1 MIITLIGIILIVLGI
16 ICFIIYYNS
25 TSLSWKTEDSILGI
39 SIFSSLIGGI
49 ITLVALVYIISAH
62 WAVNKQIYDASME
75 RSSIIKQ
82 IEYINTNYEDISKVT
97 VIQNVYEWNKKVH
110 DAQYWS
116 KNPWTNWFYSE
127 DYVDSLYYIETEEF
141 E

>member
-16 ICFIIYYNS
+16 VCFIIYNNNY
-25 TSLSWKTEDSILGI
+25 SLSYKTEDSILGI

-49 ITLVALVYIISAH
+49 VTLVALVYIISAH
-62 WAVNKQIYDASME
+62 CTVNKDIYDASME
-75 RSSIIKQ
+75 RASIIKQ
-82 IEYINTNYEDISKVT
+82 IEYINTDYEDVSKVT
-97 VIQNVYEWNKKVH
+97 VIQNVYGWNKKVH

-127 DYVDSLYYIETEEF
+127 DYVDSLYYIETEEL

>member
-16 ICFIIYYNS
+16 ICFIISDNNH
-25 TSLSWKTEDSILGI
+25 SLSYKTESFI
-39 SIFSSLIGGI
+39 SIICILSSFIGGF
-49 ITLVALVYIISAH
+49 ITLTALIYIISAH
-62 WAVNKQIYDASME
+62 CTVNKDIYDASME
-75 RSSIIKQ
+75 RASIIKQ
-82 IEYINTNYEDISKVT
+82 IEYINTDYEDISKVT
-97 VIQNVYEWNKKVH
+97 VIQNVYGWNKKVH

-127 DYVDSLYYIETEEF
+127 DYVDSLYYIETEEL

>member
-16 ICFIIYYNS
+16 ICFIIYNNNY
-25 TSLSWKTEDSILGI
+25 SLSYKTEGFI
-39 SIFSSLIGGI
+39 SIICIFSLFIGGF
-49 ITLVALVYIISAH
+49 ITLTALIYIISAH
-62 WAVNKQIYDASME
+62 CTVNKDIYDASVE
-75 RSSIIKQ
+75 RASIIKQ
-82 IEYINTNYEDISKVT
+82 IEYINTDYEDVSKVT
-97 VIQNVYEWNKKVH
+97 VIQNVYGWNKKVH
-110 DAQYWS
+110 DTQYWS